1 MSDDPMDAYAPR
13 PHPADRPARHPTSVP
28 AWATPEEHL
37 PERAALP
44 AGPAPGHHRDLRVLR
59 RAYRRQRRV
68 ATFTVLG
75 YFTLF
80 LILSAR
86 SPDFMT
92 RPVTGGLSTGMVL
105 GLVQLPVTWLA
116 IVLFEYTA
124 NRFVDPLARRMRQR
138 TALLAEREPGR

>member
-1 MSDDPMDAYAPR
+1 MSDDPSDEYAAQ
-13 PHPADRPARHPTSVP
+13 PHRARHDTARP
-28 AWATPEEHL
+28 AWAASGESL
-37 PERAALP
+37 PEHAALP
-44 AGPAPGHHRDLRVLR
+44 SGPAPGHHRDLRILR

-68 ATFTVLG
+68 AACTVLG

-80 LILSAR
+80 LALSVLDP
-86 SPDFMT
+86 SFMT
-92 RPVTGGLSTGMVL
+92 KPVTGGLSTGMVL

-124 NRFVDPLARRMRQR
+124 SRYVDPLARRMRQR